1 MFKFMKNDNFLNIF
15 MSFGLFPK
23 VFGQVNEWLML
34 EVPKTMSVTC
44 NCVPNSCYFV
54 L

>member
-23 VFGQVNEWLML
+23 VFGQVNEWLVRSAQNNECHM
-34 EVPKTMSVTC
+34 
-44 NCVPNSCYFV
+44 
-54 L
+54 